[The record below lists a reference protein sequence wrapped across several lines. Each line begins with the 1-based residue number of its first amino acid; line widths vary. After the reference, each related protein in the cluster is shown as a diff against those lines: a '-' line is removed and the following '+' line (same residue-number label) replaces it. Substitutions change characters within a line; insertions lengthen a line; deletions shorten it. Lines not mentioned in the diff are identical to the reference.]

1 MRQRATVLKTEG
13 NMALIRVS
21 RATMCE
27 GCEKNGGCSHCHITG
42 LVAGDN
48 HMEAR
53 ACNKIG
59 ASVGDTVEVESTGS
73 TVLGYAALVFLL
85 PILVCALFYFVSSAL
100 FQSALVGALAAL
112 GGFVLTF
119 VLIALVDRRAAKKTP
134 AIVIVKVLTE

>member
-13 NMALIRVS
+13 NIALIRVS

-53 ACNKIG
+53 AYNKIG

-73 TVLGYAALVFLL
+73 MVLGYAALVFLM
-85 PILVCALFYFVSSAL
+85 PILVCALFYFSASAL
-100 FQSALVGALAAL
+100 FQSAIVGALAAL